1 MEDLVN
7 LGYMT
12 TPVIIVDDEV
22 IVGFDQKRLDQLL
35 GIPQNS
41 LETFVSPAPGALIMT
56 FQAPSNASCTRM
68 RTCFSRKPRA
78 PSCALVKQNT
88 AEVNQ
93 FPFRQRN
100 D

>member
-35 GIPQNS
+35 DIP
-41 LETFVSPAPGALIMT
+41 
-56 FQAPSNASCTRM
+56 
-68 RTCFSRKPRA
+68 
-78 PSCALVKQNT
+78 
-88 AEVNQ
+88 
-93 FPFRQRN
+93 
-100 D
+100 